1 MAKKTTSKKDAASID
16 DFNPAMC
23 QLRHE
28 SVEKDFTVIKT
39 DAGRRHEEIKELIKS
54 VKKEII
60 KDTKASHINLRD
72 KIVLVDKTVG
82 DKIDSLSEF
91 DDTLKGNGTPG
102 VWESI
107 RSLNRMMKVLLS
119 IVTIIVIL
127 ELGGSVNRLDWNKI
141 KEKIWGPPTVAEQVE
156 PLKEAEIAK
165 EQDKKLGAMEEGKF
179 FYVPP
184 E

>member
-1 MAKKTTSKKDAASID
+1 MAKKTTGKKDATPMD
-16 DFNPAMC
+16 DFNPIMC

-28 SVEKDFTVIKT
+28 GVEKDFIAIKT
-39 DAGRRHEEIKELIKS
+39 DAGRRHEEIKELITS

-102 VWESI
+102 VWENI

-127 ELGGSVNRLDWNKI
+127 ELGGSVNRLNWNKI
-141 KEKIWGPPTVAEQVE
+141 KEKIWGPVIKQVE
-156 PLKEAEIAK
+156 PTDKQAAQVEADLEKKEEIEIFEVK
-165 EQDKKLGAMEEGKF
+165 
-179 FYVPP
+179 
-184 E
+184 